1 MDFKEIL
8 QFLEDLR
15 KNNNR
20 DWFLVNKSRY
30 QHAQEQF
37 RLFIDLV
44 IAELNRFDKD
54 IGPQTAKDCVF
65 RINRDVRFSNNKEP
79 YKNNFGAFIAKG
91 GRKSKYAGYYIH
103 VEPEASFLGGGIYMP
118 ESPVLQTIRNHIYEN
133 PDEFKQIL
141 SNPSFHKYFKEIYG
155 EKLTGT
161 PKGFPKEFE
170 DIGLLKYK
178 HYAVG
183 YSVENAFWYSE
194 NLLEKVKYV
203 FRSQYPFNT
212 FLNIALE

>member
-1 MDFKEIL
+1 MDFKITL
-8 QFLEDLR
+8 SFLSDLR

-20 DWFLVNKSRY
+20 EWFLENKSRY
-30 QHAQEQF
+30 QHAQDQF

-54 IGPQTAKDCVF
+54 IGIQTAKDCQF

-103 VEPEASFLGGGIYMP
+103 VEPDASFLGGGIYMP
-118 ESPVLQTIRNHIYEN
+118 ESPVLQTIRNSIYEN
-133 PDEFKQIL
+133 TDEFKQIL
-141 SNPSFHKYFKEIYG
+141 SNPSFQKYFKDIYG
-155 EKLTGT
+155 EKLIGA

-170 DIGLLKYK
+170 DIALLKHK

-183 YSVENAFWYSE
+183 YTVENSFWYSD
-194 NLLEKVKYV
+194 NLLEKVMDV
-203 FRSQYPFNT
+203 FRSQYPFNA
-212 FLNIALE
+212 FLNMTLE